1 MRTFNRLLSAIAL
14 TAFYSHRESSAA
26 PLHALPEGQKLPKD
40 RRLEPLKDLNGYFP
54 FAPPKDAKQ
63 WQRRAAGV
71 KRRILVAN
79 GLWPLPTKTPLNA
92 VVHGRIDRKHYTI
105 EKTYFES
112 FPGFYVTGSLYRP
125 KGKSGKRPGVLCP
138 HGHWSNGRFY
148 DSGES
153 YTKREIQQGAEKFP
167 AGGRSP
173 LQARCVHLARM
184 GYVVFHYDM
193 IGYADST
200 QITSQIA
207 HGFKKQRPEM
217 NTDENWGLFSPQAE
231 SHLQSVMGMQ
241 TYNSIRAVD
250 FLLSLP
256 DVDAERIGVTGASG
270 GGTQSMILGAI
281 DPRIAVSMPAVMV
294 STAMQGGCTCENC
307 SLMRIGTGNVEFAA
321 LFAPKP
327 IGLTAA
333 NDWTKEMATKGF
345 PQLRQLYEALGA
357 TGNVTLAS
365 HVEFGHN
372 YNAVCRAAMYRW
384 FNKHLD
390 VDAPIE
396 EREFKRLTQAEMTVW
411 DDKHPRPKGGE
422 DFERG
427 LVRWWYE
434 NSEKQLAALSPENGK
449 ELDQYRETVG
459 GGLNVVLGSRL
470 PRSADVAFENTN
482 KKDNGSF
489 LEIAGLVRNRANG
502 SELPTLFLHPKQW
515 DGKVVIWIAAEGK
528 AGMYENDG
536 AIRSAIRGLIAAGVT
551 VVGVDL
557 FQQGEFLTDRKPIDK
572 TRRVKNPRESA
583 AYTFGYNH
591 SVCAQ
596 RIHDILTVITF
607 VQNHELEPEEIH
619 LVGLAGAGHW
629 VAAARAQARDVISR
643 TAIDTA
649 GFRFAKVRDLH
660 DPNFLPGGAKYGDL
674 PGMLSLAA
682 PGQLWLAGEG
692 TKPHPMVTA
701 AYKAA
706 GAVKNL
712 AIHTDKKDDKTV
724 TATRWLLGR

>member
-1 MRTFNRLLSAIAL
+1 MFQSAIVTTL
-14 TAFYSHRESSAA
+14 VSIAFLAEAA
-26 PLHALPEGQKLPKD
+26 PLRALPDGQKLPNDK
-40 RRLEPLKDLNGYFP
+40 RLEPLKDLNGYFP
-54 FAPPKDAKQ
+54 FTPPKTVRE
-63 WQRRAAGV
+63 WQRRAAQV
-71 KRRILVAN
+71 KRRVLVAN
-79 GLWPLPTKTPLNA
+79 GLWPMPSTTPLNA
-92 VVHGRIDRKHYTI
+92 IVHGRIEREDYTV
-105 EKTYFES
+105 ERAYFES

-125 KGKSGKRPGVLCP
+125 IGKPGKRPAVLCP

-148 DSGES
+148 DAGEAHA
-153 YTKREIQQGAEKFP
+153 KREIKNGAEKFVES
-167 AGGRSP
+167 GRSP

-200 QITSQIA
+200 QISYQLA
-207 HGFKKQRPEM
+207 HRFAKPRPEM
-217 NTDENWGLFSPQAE
+217 NSPANWGLFSPQAE

-256 DVDAERIGVTGASG
+256 DVDAKRIAVTGASG
-270 GGTQSMILGAI
+270 GGTQSMILGAV

-327 IGLTAA
+327 IGVTAA

-345 PQLRQLYEALGA
+345 PQLQQLYKTLGVPQNAL
-357 TGNVTLAS
+357 LAS

-372 YNAVCRAAMYRW
+372 YNAVCRLAMYRW
-384 FNKHLD
+384 FNKHLG
-390 VDAPIE
+390 VDAHAQ
-396 EREFKRLTQAEMTVW
+396 ERDFKRLTRAEMTVW
-411 DDKHPRPKGGE
+411 DDAHPRPVGGPE
-422 DFERG
+422 FERD
-427 LVRWWYE
+427 LLRRWHE
-434 NSEKQLAALSPENGK
+434 DSKKQLAALTPKDEKS
-449 ELDQYRETVG
+449 LDQYRETVG
-459 GGLNVVLGSRL
+459 SALNAVIGSRL

-489 LEIAGLVRNRANG
+489 LEIAGLVRNRRDG

-515 DGKVVIWIAAEGK
+515 DGKVAIWISPNGK
-528 AGMYENDG
+528 AGMYQKDG
-536 AIRSAIRGLIAAGVT
+536 AIVSAIRELVSAGVT

-557 FQQGEFLTDRKPIDK
+557 FQQGEFLADGKPITS

-591 SVCAQ
+591 SVCAW
-596 RIHDILTVITF
+596 RIHDVMTVITF

-629 VAAARAQARDVISR
+629 VAAARAQARDIINR

-649 GFRFAKVRDLH
+649 GFRFHKVRDLH
-660 DPNFLPGGAKYGDL
+660 DPNFLPGGAKYGDV

-682 PGQLWLAGEG
+682 PGDLWLAGEG
-692 TKPHPMVTA
+692 TKVPPMVVA
-701 AYKAA
+701 NYEVSGASKKLVVHA
-706 GAVKNL
+706 GKNE
-712 AIHTDKKDDKTV
+712 DKSTSV
-724 TATRWLLGR
+724 VRWLLSE